1 MYHWTKNSW
10 KRTIVRWRRRRSWKG
25 WRRSYRRWCPWWQ
38 FNFLGNLRRHWIAF
52 TTLHHSRAAGSGH
65 FRIHVPNGP
74 PLCIGC
80 GHAHWVCGHAHWGCG
95 PRRWRIMSWILGG
108 RGSTGCVGRLDS
120 DWGDWHCCCWGKVGL
135 GHAPRTFSH
144 APRAGRSAG
153 WATCASGTR
162 STRSVGSIR

>member
-1 MYHWTKNSW
+1 MYHLTKNSW
-10 KRTIVRWRRRRSWKG
+10 KRTIVRWRRRHWKG
-25 WRRSYRRWCPWWQ
+25 WRRHYRRWCPWWQ

-52 TTLHHSRAAGSGH
+52 TTLHHSRAVSSGH
-65 FRIHVPNGP
+65 FRIHIPNGS

-80 GHAHWVCGHAHWGCG
+80 GHAHWGRG
-95 PRRWRIMSWILGG
+95 PRRRRIMSWILGG
-108 RGSTGCVGRLDS
+108 RGSAGCVCRLDS
-120 DWGDWHCCCWGKVGL
+120 DRGDWHCCCWGKVGL
-135 GHAPRTFSH
+135 RHAPRTFSH